1 MTGAAPCA
9 LQLLSAGAAK
19 GVVQALAASFER
31 EAGAT
36 LGATFDAAGTIRDRF
51 LAGAPCDVVILPAAM
66 LDALAAQGKVE
77 PDSIAPLG
85 GVPTGIAIPA
95 GEPVPAVVG
104 VEELRE
110 VMAGASALYCPDIE
124 RSTAGLHFVG
134 VLKKLGIHE
143 RVAAKLKPYANGAT
157 AMAAMAGAGP
167 VGHSGAVGCTQVTEI
182 LYTPGVTLVAKLPG
196 EVGLTTVYSVAVSR
210 SAGDALR
217 ARRFASMLTGE
228 GSRELRCAGGFEAA

>member
-1 MTGAAPCA
+1 VTGAAPCA

-36 LGATFDAAGTIRDRF
+36 LDATFDAAGTIRDRF
-51 LAGAPCDVVILPAAM
+51 LAGAPCDVLILPAAM
-66 LDALAAQGKVE
+66 LDALAAQEKVE

-85 GVPTGIAIPA
+85 GVPTGIAVPA
-95 GEPVPAVVG
+95 GEPAPAIVG
-104 VEELRE
+104 VDGLRE
-110 VMAGASALYCPDIE
+110 VMAGASALYCPDTE
-124 RSTAGLHFVG
+124 RATAGIHFVG

-157 AMAAMAGAGP
+157 AMAAMAGAEP
-167 VGHSGAVGCTQVTEI
+167 VGHSGAIGCTQVTEI
-182 LYTPGVTLVAKLPG
+182 LYTPGVTLVAKLPD

-210 SAGDALR
+210 GAGDAVR
-217 ARRFASMLTGE
+217 ARHFASMLTGE
-228 GSRELRCAGGFEAA
+228 GSRELRRAGGFEAA